1 MFCSNC
7 GKPLNDGANFCAF
20 CGQKVVIPPVA
31 AQGEAPP
38 VVQNTPNTYNTVQ
51 NQNADIQPKKKRE
64 PLSAGRICLGLL
76 GCVLITAG
84 LTSWL
89 GIIGAFISF
98 IFVLLPFIV
107 FTAVYNATIK

>member
-1 MFCSNC
+1 MYYSNC
-7 GKPLNDGANFCAF
+7 GKPLNEDANFCAF
-20 CGQKVVIPPVA
+20 CGQKVVIPTEIM
-31 AQGEAPP
+31 QGETPP
-38 VVQNTPNTYNTVQ
+38 TIQNEPNVNGEVQK
-51 NQNADIQPKKKRE
+51 QNADIQPKKKRE

>member
-1 MFCSNC
+1 MYCSNC
-7 GKPLNDGANFCAF
+7 GKPLNEGANFCAF
-20 CGQKVVIPPVA
+20 CGQKVVIPTEIM
-31 AQGEAPP
+31 QGETPP
-38 VVQNTPNTYNTVQ
+38 TIQNEPKVNNEVQK
-51 NQNADIQPKKKRE
+51 QNADIQSKKKRE

>member
-1 MFCSNC
+1 MYCGNC
-7 GKPLNDGANFCAF
+7 GKPLNEGANFCAF
-20 CGQKVVIPPVA
+20 CGQKVVIPA
-31 AQGEAPP
+31 EITQEETPP
-38 VVQNTPNTYNTVQ
+38 TIQNEPNVNNEVK
-51 NQNADIQPKKKRE
+51 NQSTDIQPKKKRE

-84 LTSWL
+84 LTSSL

-98 IFVLLPFIV
+98 VFVLLPFIV